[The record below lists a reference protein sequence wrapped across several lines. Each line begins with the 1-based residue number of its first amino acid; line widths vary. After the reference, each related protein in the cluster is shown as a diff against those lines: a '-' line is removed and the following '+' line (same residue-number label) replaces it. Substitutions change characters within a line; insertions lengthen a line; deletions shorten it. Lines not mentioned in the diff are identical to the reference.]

1 MTSAEQMAANC
12 EAAAARLAA
21 TGVAADALDAAALR
35 AAAVI
40 HRRDA
45 EKEERAAEAARS
57 VNQEATY
64 WWKDRD

>member
-1 MTSAEQMAANC
+1 MTPAEMAANC

-21 TGVAADALDAAALR
+21 TGHAADALDAAALR

-40 HRRDA
+40 HRADA
-45 EKEERAAEAARS
+45 AKQERAAEAARA

-64 WWKDRD
+64 WWQDRD